1 MARGREGTVMEL
13 LVFYI
18 PSFVITLSWWCLLGN
33 QKETENKKK
42 ERSAQHKKKV
52 QRCLVPSVAHI

>member
-1 MARGREGTVMEL
+1 MEL

-33 QKETENKKK
+33 QKETENKKTPG
-42 ERSAQHKKKV
+42 EPTQTL
-52 QRCLVPSVAHI
+52 CLCP